1 MIKRR
6 RSVPGHQEN
15 LEKRMMKLK
24 SSVLLL
30 LLAAL
35 VLVITGCAGGQAPE
49 ATEEAGPEATEAA
62 PEESE
67 AVEEPTEAAP
77 EETEAVEEPTE
88 AAPEE
93 SEAVEEPTE
102 PDSSEPIKIGQL
114 SDLTSTF
121 TPWGV
126 QVRDGM
132 ALAAMELNEAGGV
145 NGRMI
150 EIIVQDSENDG
161 DIGVDR
167 FERLV
172 EEGVVAVGGILSSG
186 VGAPVAATAEQLQMP
201 VFLVKSGTEA
211 ALTADSRYT
220 FRTCLP
226 AAPMTAGPVL
236 QYAQEQGYTRVGAI
250 VADYPWGQ
258 SFKSAME
265 NTFEGSGVEFTIE
278 VAPVPPNTDFTPF
291 VRAMAEFDAEMIAA
305 TGHPP
310 GNAAIVTLS
319 ADLHD
324 VPVTGAWTPP
334 DLVVGGLQELAVG
347 RYTDFS
353 CADYFSD
360 SYADLARRYLAF
372 SDNQLMSDDAVAGYA
387 IVQMVAEAVGEV
399 GDDPVAIAQYLHD
412 NEFNM
417 PGYAHPLSWTEW
429 GELAAAQPIFTII
442 SEGPAPEGLNEAGDW
457 WFELLSQSDPLEPYV
472 PGP

>member
-1 MIKRR
+1 MKPKR
-6 RSVPGHQEN
+6 P
-15 LEKRMMKLK
+15 LF
-24 SSVLLL
+24 LLL
-30 LLAAL
+30 FATLTLLL
-35 VLVITGCAGGQAPE
+35 VACGG
-49 ATEEAGPEATEAA
+49 GDAA
-62 PEESE
+62 PES
-67 AVEEPTEAAP
+67 T
-77 EETEAVEEPTE
+77 
-88 AAPEE
+88 
-93 SEAVEEPTE
+93 
-102 PDSSEPIKIGQL
+102 EPIKIGQL

-132 ALAAMELNEAGGV
+132 ALAAQEINEAGGV
-145 NGRMI
+145 DGRMI

-172 EEGVVAVGGILSSG
+172 EDGVVAVGGILSSG
-186 VGAPVAATAEQLQMP
+186 VGAPVGASAEQLQVP

-211 ALTADSRYT
+211 ALTRDSRYT

-236 QYAQEQGYTRVGAI
+236 QYAQEQGFTKVGAI

-258 SFKSAME
+258 AFKSAME
-265 NTFEGSGVEFTIE
+265 STFDGSGIDYTIE
-278 VAPVPPNTDFTPF
+278 VAPVPPSTDFTPF
-291 VRAMAEFDAEMIAA
+291 VRAMADFGAELIVA

-310 GNAAIVTLS
+310 GNSAIVTLS

-334 DLVVGGLQELAVG
+334 DLAVG
-347 RYTDFS
+347 NLQDLAIGRVSDFA
-353 CADYFSD
+353 CADYLSD
-360 SYADLARRYLAF
+360 SYADLAKRYLAF
-372 SDNQLMSDDAVAGYA
+372 SDNKFMSDDAVAGYA

-399 GDDPVAIAQYLHD
+399 GDDPTSVAQYIHEH
-412 NEFNM
+412 EFDM
-417 PGYAHPLSWTEW
+417 PGYAHKLSWTEW
-429 GELAAAQPIFTII
+429 GELAASQPNFTII

-457 WFELLSQSDPLEPYV
+457 WFTLLSHSDPLVPYEP
-472 PGP
+472 GQ

>member
-1 MIKRR
+1 
-6 RSVPGHQEN
+6 
-15 LEKRMMKLK
+15 MMKHW
-24 SSVLLL
+24 SSVFLP

-35 VLVITGCAGGQAPE
+35 ALVVTACGGGATPQAAQEAAPA
-49 ATEEAGPEATEAA
+49 ATEAVEPAEAAPTATEAA
-62 PEESE
+62 EPAEAAPAATE
-67 AVEEPTEAAP
+67 AVEPTEAAP
-77 EETEAVEEPTE
+77 AATE
-88 AAPEE
+88 AA
-93 SEAVEEPTE
+93 EPAE
-102 PDSSEPIKIGQL
+102 GASSEPIKIGQL

-132 ALAAMELNEAGGV
+132 ALAAQEINEAGGV

-201 VFLVKSGTEA
+201 TFLVKSGTEA
-211 ALTADSRYT
+211 ALTRDSRYT

-236 QYAQEQGYTRVGAI
+236 QYAQEQEFTKVGAI

-265 NTFEGSGVEFTIE
+265 NTFEGSGIEYTIE

-291 VRAMAEFDAEMIAA
+291 VRAMADFGAELIVA

-324 VPVTGAWTPP
+324 VPVTGAWIPP
-334 DLVVGGLQELAVG
+334 ELAVGGLQDLAIG
-347 RYTDFS
+347 RYSDFS
-353 CADYFSD
+353 CADYFSE

-372 SDNQLMSDDAVAGYA
+372 SDNKLMSDDAVAGYA
-387 IVQMVAEAVGEV
+387 IVQMVAQAVGEV
-399 GDDPVAIAQYLHD
+399 GDDPVAIAEYLHN

-429 GELAAAQPIFTII
+429 GELAEAQPIFTLI

-457 WFELLSQSDPLEPYV
+457 WFELLSQSEPLKPYEP
-472 PGP
+472 GQ